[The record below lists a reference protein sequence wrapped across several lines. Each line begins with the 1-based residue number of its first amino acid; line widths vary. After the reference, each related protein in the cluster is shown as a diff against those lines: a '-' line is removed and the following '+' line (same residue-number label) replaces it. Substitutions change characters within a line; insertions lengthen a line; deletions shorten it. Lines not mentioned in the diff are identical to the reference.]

1 MSKKKRRT
9 ELNQL
14 IEKYKRYSLVEE
26 VEKSLQEKKG
36 IFYSSNE
43 LFLSDLY
50 EEKYYDLNAYS
61 SLLESI
67 KKDGLLYPLI
77 IVKQNDGFEIIN
89 GAKRF
94 LLAKK
99 LGIEKLPCFLI
110 NLSGKRKVSYI
121 VENIIAENDSPLLK
135 AHCFYTLSHKYH
147 YSDIEIA
154 KEANISLA
162 QEKNL
167 KRLLNLPEFL
177 KKALNSFQLSYSEGR
192 ALLDLPLEKQK
203 QLFEELKA
211 NKLSVRDLERERRQ
225 YFGKKST
232 TKISLNNK
240 TIKIKFTSEKEAEK
254 AFSRLKKLYV
264 D

>member
-177 KKALNSFQLSYSEGR
+177 KKALNSFQLSYMAAR
-192 ALLDLPLEKQK
+192 YYP
-203 QLFEELKA
+203 
-211 NKLSVRDLERERRQ
+211 
-225 YFGKKST
+225 
-232 TKISLNNK
+232 
-240 TIKIKFTSEKEAEK
+240 KFTRCIYLKGYRYNLHMRPRSILLEVGAQTNTVQEAMNAMEP
-254 AFSRLKKLYV
+254 FSVILNKVLKGE
-264 D
+264 

>member
-9 ELNQL
+9 ELDQL

-36 IFYSSNE
+36 IFYSLDE

-50 EEKYYDLNAYS
+50 EEKYYDLNSYS
-61 SLLESI
+61 SLQDSI

-77 IVKQNDGFEIIN
+77 IVKQKKGFEIIN
-89 GAKRF
+89 GSKRY

-99 LGIEKLPCFLI
+99 LGLDKVPCFLI
-110 NLSGKRKVSYI
+110 NLTDKRKVSYI
-121 VENIIAENDSPLLK
+121 IENIIAENDSPLLK
-135 AHCFYTLSHKYH
+135 AHCFYMLNKKYH
-147 YSDIEIA
+147 YSDTEIA

-167 KRLLNLPEFL
+167 KRLLNLPDFL
-177 KKALNSFQLSYSEGR
+177 KQSLNSFQLSYSEGR

-225 YFGKKST
+225 YFGKKNKT
-232 TKISLNNK
+232 QISLTGK
-240 TIKIKFTSEKEAEK
+240 TIKLRFNNNEEAEK
-254 AFSRLKKLYV
+254 AFIRLKKLYV